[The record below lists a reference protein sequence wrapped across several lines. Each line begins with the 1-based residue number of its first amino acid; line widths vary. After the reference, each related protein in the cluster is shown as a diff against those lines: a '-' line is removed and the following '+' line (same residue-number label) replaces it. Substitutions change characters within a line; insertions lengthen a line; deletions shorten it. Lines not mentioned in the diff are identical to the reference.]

1 MLLAEK
7 AFRRAH
13 AENPTAWAK
22 ADESPAAI
30 ESSGPPLPTLRF
42 CDAVGIRLEGLR
54 SPRGADML
62 IVNGDPTQ
70 DIDLLRDFDRNLL
83 RIVKDGQIHK
93 NILERTG

>member
-1 MLLAEK
+1 
-7 AFRRAH
+7 
-13 AENPTAWAK
+13 
-22 ADESPAAI
+22 
-30 ESSGPPLPTLRF
+30 
-42 CDAVGIRLEGLR
+42 
-54 SPRGADML
+54 ML